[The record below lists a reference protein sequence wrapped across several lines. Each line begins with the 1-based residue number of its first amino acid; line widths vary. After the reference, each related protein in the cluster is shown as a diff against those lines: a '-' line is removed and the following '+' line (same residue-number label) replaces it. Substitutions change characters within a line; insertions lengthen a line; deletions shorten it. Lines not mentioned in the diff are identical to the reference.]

1 MTEHSPPFFSVVIP
15 TFQRNDLLAKC
26 LACLAPSRQLGMLL
40 VDGNTE
46 SGPETRDHCVAS
58 RVSSSNVS
66 TNEATTQHLDSTAVA
81 LPFYEVIVADDGR
94 TTTAEVMIRY
104 RFPWVRWVKGPGIGP
119 AANRN
124 AGAAVAKGAWLAFTD
139 DDCLPQPEW
148 LRGFW
153 TAIAAHPGL
162 TVFEGKTVPDR
173 PRLTLAEHSPIGS
186 QAGNLWSCNFAIL
199 RSQFEQLGG
208 FDSQFR
214 VCMEDNDFALRVR
227 QGGLIFPF
235 VEDALVVHPWRSRHL
250 AGDGWKTNQ
259 AELMDHLRFKRKHP
273 NVVSMEPA
281 RMVRLGLRVFW
292 SDLCFVWQRFDLVG
306 LPFAF
311 IHLIRVLHIAFL
323 LSRQP

>member
-1 MTEHSPPFFSVVIP
+1 M
-15 TFQRNDLLAKC
+15 
-26 LACLAPSRQLGMLL
+26 
-40 VDGNTE
+40 
-46 SGPETRDHCVAS
+46 
-58 RVSSSNVS
+58 
-66 TNEATTQHLDSTAVA
+66 
-81 LPFYEVIVADDGR
+81 
-94 TTTAEVMIRY
+94 
-104 RFPWVRWVKGPGIGP
+104 
-119 AANRN
+119 
-124 AGAAVAKGAWLAFTD
+124 
-139 DDCLPQPEW
+139 
-148 LRGFW
+148 
-153 TAIAAHPGL
+153 AAHPGSM
-162 TVFEGKTVPDR
+162 VFEGKTVPDR
-173 PRLTLAEHSPIGS
+173 PRQTLAEHSPIGS
-186 QAGNLWSCNFAIL
+186 QAGNLWSCNFVIL

-259 AELMDHLRFKRKHP
+259 AELMDHLRFKRKNP